1 MRNSGLVDLVM
12 FSPEDC
18 MLIMKCKRTTSVA
31 LPKPFFTHS
40 CHKIFSRMVI
50 EYGVSAFQ

>member
-1 MRNSGLVDLVM
+1 MRNLGLVDLVM
-12 FSPEDC
+12 FSPEDY
-18 MLIMKCKRTTSVA
+18 MLFMKYMRPISVA

-40 CHKIFSRMVI
+40 CHKIFSRMVK